1 MKTWAGKALYQR
13 NPIEAP
19 IRLAP
24 RMARSR
30 STGSAGAPR
39 RTAVRAA
46 TRLIAVYVRIAMV
59 VVPAASPSIPSVR
72 FTPFAAPAMMKK
84 ASTYQAYESGTSTP
98 ISGTYTEVE
107 KPRSDTTRPT
117 MTVIP
122 ASQTSFQRPAR
133 PSERRRAI
141 FVQSSTKPIAAHPS
155 VTKKAVSAG
164 RVCFEKARNG
174 IAIASMIRRPPIAGV
189 PRFTTCPWG
198 PSSLIC
204 WPNSLRRRNSMNLG
218 PATIEMTIEMSPA
231 RRT

>member
-1 MKTWAGKALYQR
+1 
-13 NPIEAP
+13 
-19 IRLAP
+19 
-24 RMARSR
+24 
-30 STGSAGAPR
+30 
-39 RTAVRAA
+39 
-46 TRLIAVYVRIAMV
+46 
-59 VVPAASPSIPSVR
+59 
-72 FTPFAAPAMMKK
+72 
-84 ASTYQAYESGTSTP
+84 
-98 ISGTYTEVE
+98 
-107 KPRSDTTRPT
+107 

-141 FVQSSTKPIAAHPS
+141 FVQSSTKPMAAQPS

-164 RVCFEKARNG
+164 RVCFEKARKG

-189 PRFTTCPWG
+189 PRFTTCPCG

-204 WPNSLRRRNSMNLG
+204 CPNSLRRRNSMNLG

>member
-1 MKTWAGKALYQR
+1 
-13 NPIEAP
+13 
-19 IRLAP
+19 
-24 RMARSR
+24 
-30 STGSAGAPR
+30 
-39 RTAVRAA
+39 
-46 TRLIAVYVRIAMV
+46 MV
-59 VVPAASPSIPSVR
+59 VVPAASPSIPSVK
-72 FTPFAAPAMMKK
+72 FTPFAAPAMMKN

-122 ASQTSFQRPAR
+122 ASQTSFQRPAS

-189 PRFTTCPWG
+189 PRFTT
-198 PSSLIC
+198 
-204 WPNSLRRRNSMNLG
+204 WP
-218 PATIEMTIEMSPA
+218 
-231 RRT
+231 